1 MLLFGALRR
10 QSMNNWEA
18 VGLKLGGV
26 SRSLVFQLWHSGEL
40 ASVKVGKRR
49 FSTDK
54 QIADYISRLE
64 GAA

>member
-1 MLLFGALRR
+1 
-10 QSMNNWEA
+10 MNDWKA
-18 VGLKLGGV
+18 TAAKLGGV
-26 SRSLVFQLWHSGEL
+26 GRSMVFALWASGEL
-40 ASVKVGKRR
+40 PSVKIGKRR

>member
-1 MLLFGALRR
+1 
-10 QSMNNWEA
+10 MNDHKA
-18 VGLKLGGV
+18 VGLKLGGI
-26 SRSLVFQLWHSGEL
+26 SRTMVFQLWASGAL
-40 ASVKVGKRR
+40 ASVKIGKRR